1 MFHFFG
7 LGYLYTKSVPSPS
20 VVPLDRYRRDRS
32 TPTRVQ
38 VYAALRD
45 AIVRGELEPGQQLSE
60 NSLAERI
67 GVSRTPIREA
77 IGRLREDRLV
87 ETVPQLGTF
96 VARINPTAISDAQ
109 FIREALECA
118 AIRLTAQVA
127 KEADVAELEE
137 NLHQQDRARE
147 AADLD
152 AFYLLDDS
160 FHRALCDLSGHIS
173 VWIVSE
179 RAKAHLN
186 RIRRLSLG
194 MPNYLDEMVAE
205 HRLVVD
211 AVAANDPDEAERLLR
226 EHLRTVLREVP
237 RMRTEHPDYFEGP

>member
-1 MFHFFG
+1 MAG
-7 LGYLYTKSVPSPS
+7 NRSLGYLYTRTVASPS
-20 VVPLDRYRRDRS
+20 VIPLDRYQRDKS

-45 AIVRGELEPGQQLSE
+45 AIVRGELEPGRQLSE
-60 NSLAERI
+60 NSLAAGL

-87 ETVPQLGTF
+87 ATVPQLGTF
-96 VARINPTAISDAQ
+96 VARINPMAIADAQ

-118 AIRLTAQVA
+118 AIRLSAQVA
-127 KEADVAELEE
+127 QEADIAELEE
-137 NLHQQDRARE
+137 NLHQQERAR
-147 AADLD
+147 D
-152 AFYLLDDS
+152 AGDRDNFYLLDDS
-160 FHRALCDLSGHIS
+160 FHHALCDLSGHLS

-194 MPNYLDEMVAE
+194 MPNYLEEMVAE
-205 HRLVVD
+205 HRLVLG
-211 AVAANDPDEAERLLR
+211 AVAASDSDLAERHLR

-237 RMRTEHPDYFEGP
+237 RMREEHPDYFEGP

>member
-1 MFHFFG
+1 MAQPQ
-7 LGYLYTKSVPSPS
+7 VI
-20 VVPLDRYRRDRS
+20 PLDRYQRDKS

-38 VYAALRD
+38 VYAVLRD

-96 VARINPTAISDAQ
+96 VARINATAISDAQ
-109 FIREALECA
+109 FIRESLECA
-118 AIRLTAQVA
+118 AIRISAQVA
-127 KEADVAELEE
+127 KEADVVELEE
-137 NLHQQDRARE
+137 NLHQQERARE
-147 AADLD
+147 SGDRD
-152 AFYLLDDS
+152 TFYLLDDS
-160 FHRALCDLSGHIS
+160 FHHALCDLSGHLS

-194 MPNYLDEMVAE
+194 MPNYLDEMVSE
-205 HRLVVD
+205 HRLVLD
-211 AVAANDPDEAERLLR
+211 AVAANDPDLAETLLR
-226 EHLRTVLREVP
+226 DHLRTVLREVP
-237 RMRTEHPDYFEGP
+237 RMRAEHPDFFEGP

>member
-1 MFHFFG
+1 MPAEN
-7 LGYLYTKSVPSPS
+7 VI
-20 VVPLDRYRRDRS
+20 PLDRHQRDQG

-38 VYAALRD
+38 IYAALRD

-60 NSLAERI
+60 NSLAERM

-96 VARINPTAISDAQ
+96 VSRVNPIAISDAQ

-118 AIRLTAQVA
+118 AIRLSAQVV
-127 KEADVAELEE
+127 KEEDVAELEE
-137 NLHQQDRARE
+137 NLHQQDRARK
-147 AADLD
+147 AGDLD
-152 AFYLLDDS
+152 GFYLLDDS
-160 FHRALCDLSGHIS
+160 FHHKLCDLSGHVT
-173 VWIVSE
+173 VWTVSE

-194 MPNYLDEMVAE
+194 MPHYLEEMIAE
-205 HRLVVD
+205 HHLVLD
-211 AVAANDPDEAERLLR
+211 AVAANDSDLAEQHLR
-226 EHLRTVLREVP
+226 AHLRTVLREVP
-237 RMRTEHPDYFEGP
+237 RMRAEHPNYFEGP